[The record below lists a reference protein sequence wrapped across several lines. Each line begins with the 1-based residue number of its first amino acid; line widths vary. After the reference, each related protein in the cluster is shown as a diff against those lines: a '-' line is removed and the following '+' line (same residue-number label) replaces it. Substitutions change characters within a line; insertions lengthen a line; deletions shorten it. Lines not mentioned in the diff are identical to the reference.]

1 MLYTKPQ
8 ILDSCRA
15 HECVLGIDKHLELVE
30 SGSPGMLGTPAAYEA
45 DE

>member
-1 MLYTKPQ
+1 MIYTKPQ

-15 HECVLGIDKHLELVE
+15 HECIQSHNKFMDSIDGGHEGVQ
-30 SGSPGMLGTPAAYEA
+30 GTATAYEA

>member
-1 MLYTKPQ
+1 MIYTKPQ

-15 HECVLGIDKHLELVE
+15 HECIKGHNKFIQLDD
-30 SGSPGMLGTPAAYEA
+30 SGHEGVIGTPAAYEA

>member
-1 MLYTKPQ
+1 MIYTKPQ

-15 HECVLGIDKHLELVE
+15 HECIKGNWKLSERDDGGQAGVI
-30 SGSPGMLGTPAAYEA
+30 GTPNAYEA

>member
-1 MLYTKPQ
+1 MIYTKPQ

-15 HECVLGIDKHLELVE
+15 HECINGVWKLSERDDGGHAGVI
-30 SGSPGMLGTPAAYEA
+30 GTPNAYEA